1 MNSAVTSNAQPRPME
16 IVLWLN
22 EEIQSGRLAPGD
34 QLPSERQLCEQFSVS
49 RAVVREALS
58 QLKFEEQISTRQ
70 GKGAFVALRADK
82 HAFRLKEVML
92 DEKES
97 LLHIIEF
104 LITIEVGATRL
115 AAVRRTP
122 EDLKKIRQALVGM
135 EYAIVNDRLG
145 DEEDYAFHQAIVA
158 ATHNPHFKS
167 LNDYL
172 DHSVRRLIR
181 EARSN
186 TATAYNE
193 LIQDVQ
199 DEHQAIFQAIQAGDP
214 LQAGEAAELH
224 LRNAAKRLDMY
235 LQN

>member
-1 MNSAVTSNAQPRPME
+1 MKIAAAPATQPLPME
-16 IVLWLN
+16 IVQWLSN
-22 EEIQSGRLAPGD
+22 EIQSGRLKTGD

-58 QLKFEEQISTRQ
+58 QLKFEELITTQQ
-70 GKGAFVALRADK
+70 GKGAFVAKRGER
-82 HAFRLKEVML
+82 HAFRLTEVSL
-92 DEKES
+92 AEENS
-97 LLHIIEF
+97 LLHILEF

-115 AAVRRTP
+115 AALRHTP

-135 EYAIVNDRLG
+135 EYALVNDRLG

-158 ATHNPHFKS
+158 ATHNPHFKA
-167 LNDYL
+167 LNEYL

-186 TATAYNE
+186 TAANYND

-199 DEHQAIFQAIQAGDP
+199 DEHQHIFQAIQARDP
-214 LQAGEAAELH
+214 VRAGEAAERH
-224 LRNAAKRLDMY
+224 LRNAAARMNMY
-235 LQN
+235 LQD

>member
-1 MNSAVTSNAQPRPME
+1 MKSDNAHPNQPLPME
-16 IVLWLN
+16 IVHWLSG
-22 EEIQSGRLAPGD
+22 EIQSGRLATGD

-58 QLKFEEQISTRQ
+58 QLKFEELITTQQ
-70 GKGAFVALRADK
+70 GKGAFVAKRGER
-82 HAFRLKEVML
+82 HAFRFKAVSLGEG
-92 DEKES
+92 DA
-97 LLHIIEF
+97 LLHILEF

-115 AAVRRTP
+115 AALRHTP

-135 EYAIVNDRLG
+135 EYAMVNDQLG

-167 LNDYL
+167 LNEYL

-186 TATAYNE
+186 TAEIYNE

-199 DEHQAIFQAIQAGDP
+199 DEHQAIFQAIQARDP
-214 LQAGEAAELH
+214 VLAGEAAERH
-224 LRNAAKRLDMY
+224 LRNAAKRMNMY
-235 LQN
+235 LQA